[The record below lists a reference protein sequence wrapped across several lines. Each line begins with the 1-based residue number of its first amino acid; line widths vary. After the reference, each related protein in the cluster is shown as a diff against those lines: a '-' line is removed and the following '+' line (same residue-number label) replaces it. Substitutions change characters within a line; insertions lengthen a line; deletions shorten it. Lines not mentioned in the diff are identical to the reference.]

1 MNTLSERGDLAREA
15 ISPFLVELV
24 RNALDT
30 IADELALIIMRTAY
44 SSIVRDAMDYSTA
57 VCDAAGATLAQGLTT
72 PLHLGSFF
80 DAMKNLIAEYD
91 GRIFEGDVFIFN
103 DPYLAAGQ
111 HLPDVY
117 VVRPVFVDG
126 VLEAWST
133 TVAHQND
140 IGGMVPGSNSIG
152 STEIYQEGL
161 RLPVLKLVERG
172 VEQTAIW
179 RIVEANVRVPDKVL
193 GDIRAQVAA
202 CFVGEREL
210 TALFR
215 KYGAATLRRVFA
227 EIHDYAERLTRAEFA
242 EIPDGS
248 YEFENHIDGIGFDPV
263 PIRFHVKLTIAGDRA
278 IVDFT
283 GTSPQVKGGINSP
296 IPFSKAAAYT
306 ALRSVLKSEIPN
318 AQGFT
323 RAIEFI
329 APPGTIANPLPPAAC
344 GARGITGFRMID
356 CLMGALA
363 QAVPDRVPADGNGGA
378 TLPSIGGMHRG
389 KPFVFVETM
398 MGTTGGSP
406 THDGLEGVA
415 HLGANQSNIP
425 IEMIEAEHP
434 LRIEQ
439 YALVPDTGGAGA
451 HRGGLSMVRD
461 FRILCDEATL
471 TVRSDKRRFP
481 PYGLDGGSTGAPSY
495 NIVNPD
501 APNGGAKLLP
511 TLFKDVVTLRAGDVF
526 RHVLAGGGGYGAP
539 LERDP
544 ALVLK
549 DVIQERV
556 SVSHAHDVYGVV
568 IVENAEGSGEDAS
581 SVGRSGSV
589 RARGRGVDTA
599 ATTTLR
605 ARRKAG

>member
-1 MNTLSERGDLAREA
+1 MSTLTECGDLAQARPADASPSAQQREPS

-179 RIVEANVRVPDKVL
+179 QILAANVRVPDKVI

-202 CFVGEREL
+202 CFVGEKEL
-210 TALFR
+210 SALFR
-215 KYGAATLRRVFA
+215 KHGVPTLRRVFA

-242 EIPDGS
+242 EIPDGV
-248 YEFENHIDGIGFDPV
+248 YAFENHIDGIGPEPE
-263 PIRFHVKLTIAGDRA
+263 PIRFRVTLTIDGDRA

-283 GTSPQVKGGINSP
+283 GTSAQVKGGINSP

-323 RAIEFI
+323 RAITFI

-363 QAVPDRVPADGNGGA
+363 QAVPERVPADGNGGA
-378 TLPSIGGMHRG
+378 TLPSIGGMHNG

-398 MGTTGGSP
+398 MGTTGGTP
-406 THDGLEGVA
+406 GHDGLEGVA

-434 LRIEQ
+434 LRVER
-439 YALVPDTGGAGA
+439 YALVPDSGGAGKY
-451 HRGGLSMVRD
+451 RGGLSMVRD
-461 FRILCDEATL
+461 FRLLSDEATL

-481 PYGLDGGSTGAPSY
+481 PYGLHGGRPGAPSF

-501 APNGGAKLLP
+501 GDAKVLP
-511 TLFKDVVTLRAGDVF
+511 TLFKDVFTLRRGDVF
-526 RHVLAGGGGYGAP
+526 RHVLAGGGGYGPP

-549 DVIQERV
+549 DVRQERV
-556 SVSHAHDVYGVV
+556 TLAHARDAYGVA
-568 IVENAEGSGEDAS
+568 IFGSGDDGDLRVDA
-581 SVGRSGSV
+581 
-589 RARGRGVDTA
+589 AATA
-599 ATTTLR
+599 ALR
-605 ARRKAG
+605 DRMRRG

>member
-1 MNTLSERGDLAREA
+1 MNIPAERIAAAGRT

-24 RNALDT
+24 KNALDT

-80 DAMKNLIAEYD
+80 DAMKNLIEVYR
-91 GRIFEGDVFIFN
+91 GRVHEGDVFIFN

-126 VLEAWST
+126 TLEAWST

-161 RLPVLKLVERG
+161 RLPVLKLYDRG
-172 VEQTAIW
+172 VEQSAIW
-179 RIVEANVRVPDKVL
+179 DIIAANVRIADKVI
-193 GDIRAQVAA
+193 GDIRAQVSA
-202 CFVGEREL
+202 CFVGEKEL
-210 TALFR
+210 SALFR
-215 KYGAATLRRVFA
+215 KYGAATLRLVFA

-242 EIPDGS
+242 EIPDGEYS
-248 YEFENHIDGIGFDPV
+248 FANFIDGIGENPE
-263 PIRFHVKLTIAGDRA
+263 PIAFKVKLTIHGDHA

-283 GTSPQVKGGINSP
+283 GTSGQVKGGINSP
-296 IPFSKAAAYT
+296 IPFTKAAAYT
-306 ALRSVLKSEIPN
+306 ALRSVLRSEVPN

-323 RAIEFI
+323 RAITVI
-329 APPGTIANPLPPAAC
+329 APLGTIANPVAPAAC

-363 QAVPDRVPADGNGGA
+363 QAVPERVPADGSGGA
-378 TLPSIGGMHRG
+378 TLPTIGGIHDGRA
-389 KPFVFVETM
+389 FVFVETM
-398 MGTTGGSP
+398 MGTTGGAP

-434 LRIEQ
+434 LRVER
-439 YALVPDTGGAGA
+439 YALVPDTGGPGKY
-451 HRGGLSMVRD
+451 RGGLSMVRE
-461 FRILCDEATL
+461 FRLLAEEATL
-471 TVRSDKRRFP
+471 TVRSDKRRFL
-481 PYGLDGGSTGAPSY
+481 PYGLNGGCPGTPSW

-501 APNGGAKLLP
+501 GAAQVLP
-511 TLFKDVVTLRAGDVF
+511 TLFKDVFTLHRGDLF
-526 RHVLAGGGGYGAP
+526 RHALAGGGGYGPA

-549 DVIQERV
+549 DVRQERV
-556 SVSHAHDVYGVV
+556 TIGHAREAYGVV
-568 IVENAEGSGEDAS
+568 IVYDGAQPAVDA
-581 SVGRSGSV
+581 
-589 RARGRGVDTA
+589 AATAALRGRMA
-599 ATTTLR
+599 PPA
-605 ARRKAG
+605 

>member
-1 MNTLSERGDLAREA
+1 MNILTEKSPLDQCAL
-15 ISPFLVELV
+15 SPFLIELV

-72 PLHLGSFF
+72 PLHLGSFY
-80 DAMKNLIAEYD
+80 DAMTNLIASYA
-91 GRIFEGDVFIFN
+91 GRIYEGDVFIFN

-126 VLEAWST
+126 TLEAWST

-179 RIVEANVRVPDKVL
+179 DIISANVRVPDKVL
-193 GDIRAQVAA
+193 GDIRAQVSA
-202 CFVGEREL
+202 CFVGEKEL
-210 TALFR
+210 SALFR
-215 KYGAATLRRVFA
+215 KYGAPTLRRVFA
-227 EIHDYAERLTRAEFA
+227 EIHDYAERLTRAEFS
-242 EIPDGS
+242 EIPDGD
-248 YEFENHIDGIGFDPV
+248 YEFSNHIDGIGADPE
-263 PIRFHVKLTIAGDRA
+263 PIAFHVKLTIRGDEA

-283 GTSPQVKGGINSP
+283 GTSAQVKGGINSP
-296 IPFSKAAAYT
+296 IPFTKAAAYT

-323 RAIEFI
+323 RAITVI
-329 APPGTIANPLPPAAC
+329 APSGSIANPVSPAAC

-363 QAVPDRVPADGNGGA
+363 QAVPERVPADGNGGA
-378 TLPSIGGMHRG
+378 TLPSIGGIHNGRA
-389 KPFVFVETM
+389 FVFVETM
-398 MGTTGGSP
+398 MGTTGGTP
-406 THDGLEGVA
+406 AHDGLEGVA

-434 LRIEQ
+434 LRIER
-439 YALVPDTGGAGA
+439 YALVPDSGGPGKY
-451 HRGGLSMVRD
+451 RGGLSMVRE
-461 FRILCDEATL
+461 FRLLADEAVL

-481 PYGLDGGSTGAPSY
+481 PYGLHGGHAGAPCW
-495 NIVNPD
+495 NVVNPD
-501 APNGGAKLLP
+501 GDAQVLP
-511 TLFKDVVTLRAGDVF
+511 TLFKDVFTLRRGDVF
-526 RHVLAGGGGYGAP
+526 RHTLAGGGGHGSP

-544 ALVLK
+544 ALVLR
-549 DVIQERV
+549 DFVQERV
-556 SVSHAHDVYGVV
+556 SARHAAEAYGVV
-568 IVENAEGSGEDAS
+568 IVEDAGGAELGKVPHIDVSA
-581 SVGRSGSV
+581 
-589 RARGRGVDTA
+589 TA
-599 ATTTLR
+599 ALR
-605 ARRKAG
+605 ARMAERQ

>member
-1 MNTLSERGDLAREA
+1 MNILTEKSPLDQCAL
-15 ISPFLVELV
+15 SPFLIELV

-72 PLHLGSFF
+72 PLHLGSFY
-80 DAMKNLIAEYD
+80 DAMTNLIASYA
-91 GRIFEGDVFIFN
+91 GRIYEGDVFIFN

-126 VLEAWST
+126 TLEAWST

-179 RIVEANVRVPDKVL
+179 DIISANVRVPDKVL
-193 GDIRAQVAA
+193 GDIRAQVSA
-202 CFVGEREL
+202 CFVGEKEL
-210 TALFR
+210 SALFR
-215 KYGAATLRRVFA
+215 KYGAPTLRHVFA
-227 EIHDYAERLTRAEFA
+227 EIHDYAERLTRAEFS
-242 EIPDGS
+242 EIPDGV
-248 YEFENHIDGIGFDPV
+248 YEFSNHIDGIGADPE
-263 PIRFHVKLTIAGDRA
+263 PIAFHVKLTIRGDEA

-296 IPFSKAAAYT
+296 IPFTKAAAYT

-323 RAIEFI
+323 RAITVI
-329 APPGTIANPLPPAAC
+329 APSGSIANPVSPAAC

-378 TLPSIGGMHRG
+378 TLPSIGGIHNGRA
-389 KPFVFVETM
+389 FVFVETM
-398 MGTTGGSP
+398 MGTTGGTP
-406 THDGLEGVA
+406 AHDGLEGVA

-434 LRIEQ
+434 LRIER
-439 YALVPDTGGAGA
+439 YALVPDSGGPGKY
-451 HRGGLSMVRD
+451 RGGLSMVRE
-461 FRILCDEATL
+461 FRLLADEAVL

-481 PYGLDGGSTGAPSY
+481 PYGLHGGHAGAPCW
-495 NIVNPD
+495 NVVNPD
-501 APNGGAKLLP
+501 GDAQVLP
-511 TLFKDVVTLRAGDVF
+511 TLFKDVFTLRRGDVF
-526 RHVLAGGGGYGAP
+526 RHTLAGGGGHGSP

-544 ALVLK
+544 ALVLR
-549 DVIQERV
+549 DFVQERV
-556 SVSHAHDVYGVV
+556 SARHAAEAYGVV
-568 IVENAEGSGEDAS
+568 IVEDAGGAELGKVSHIDVSA
-581 SVGRSGSV
+581 
-589 RARGRGVDTA
+589 TA
-599 ATTTLR
+599 ALR
-605 ARRKAG
+605 ARMAERQ

>member
-1 MNTLSERGDLAREA
+1 MNILDEKAPLDQCAL
-15 ISPFLVELV
+15 SPFLIELV

-72 PLHLGSFF
+72 PLHLGSFY
-80 DAMKNLIAEYD
+80 DAMTNLIASYA
-91 GRIFEGDVFIFN
+91 GRIYEGDVFIFN

-126 VLEAWST
+126 TLEAWST

-179 RIVEANVRVPDKVL
+179 DIISANVRVPDKVL
-193 GDIRAQVAA
+193 GDIRAQVSA
-202 CFVGEREL
+202 CFVGEKEL
-210 TALFR
+210 SALFR
-215 KYGAATLRRVFA
+215 KYGAPTLRRVFA
-227 EIHDYAERLTRAEFA
+227 EIHDYAERLTRAEFS
-242 EIPDGS
+242 EIPDGV
-248 YEFENHIDGIGFDPV
+248 YEFSNHIDGIGADPE
-263 PIRFHVKLTIAGDRA
+263 PIAFHVKLTIRGDEA

-283 GTSPQVKGGINSP
+283 GTSAQVKGGINSP
-296 IPFSKAAAYT
+296 IPFTKAAAYT

-323 RAIEFI
+323 RAITVI
-329 APPGTIANPLPPAAC
+329 APSGSIANPVSPAAC

-378 TLPSIGGMHRG
+378 TLPSIGGIHNGRA
-389 KPFVFVETM
+389 FVFVETM
-398 MGTTGGSP
+398 MGTTGGTP
-406 THDGLEGVA
+406 AHDGLEGVA

-434 LRIEQ
+434 LRIER
-439 YALVPDTGGAGA
+439 YALVPDSGGPGKY
-451 HRGGLSMVRD
+451 RGGLSMVRE
-461 FRILCDEATL
+461 FRLLADEAVL

-481 PYGLDGGSTGAPSY
+481 PYGLHGGHAGAPCW
-495 NIVNPD
+495 NVVNPD
-501 APNGGAKLLP
+501 GDAQVLP
-511 TLFKDVVTLRAGDVF
+511 TLFKDVFTLRRGDVF
-526 RHVLAGGGGYGAP
+526 RHTLAGGGGHGSP

-544 ALVLK
+544 ALVLR
-549 DVIQERV
+549 DFVQERV
-556 SVSHAHDVYGVV
+556 SARHAAEAYGVV
-568 IVENAEGSGEDAS
+568 IVEDAGGAELGKVSHIDVSA
-581 SVGRSGSV
+581 
-589 RARGRGVDTA
+589 TA
-599 ATTTLR
+599 ALR
-605 ARRKAG
+605 ARMAERQ

>member
-1 MNTLSERGDLAREA
+1 MNTLTERGPLARDA

-24 RNALDT
+24 KNALDT

-44 SSIVRDAMDYSTA
+44 SSIVRDAMDFSTA
-57 VCDAAGATLAQGLTT
+57 VCDAHGATLAQGLTT

-80 DAMKNLIAEYD
+80 DAMKNLIAVYA

-126 VLEAWST
+126 TLEAWST

-140 IGGMVPGSNSIG
+140 VGGMVPGSNSIG

-172 VEQTAIW
+172 VEQQAIW
-179 RIVEANVRVPDKVL
+179 DIVAANVRVPDKVL

-215 KYGAATLRRVFA
+215 KHGAPALRRVFA

-242 EIPDGS
+242 EIPDGT
-248 YEFENHIDGIGFDPV
+248 YRFANHIDGIGPEPE
-263 PIRFHVKLTIAGDRA
+263 PIRFEVALTIAGDQA

-283 GTSPQVKGGINSP
+283 GTSAQVRGGINSP

-323 RAIEFI
+323 RAITFI
-329 APPGTIANPLPPAAC
+329 APPGTIANPTPPAAC

-378 TLPSIGGMHRG
+378 TLPSIGGLHRG
-389 KPFVFVETM
+389 RPFVFVETM
-398 MGTTGGSP
+398 MGTTGA
-406 THDGLEGVA
+406 TRFHDGLEGVA

-434 LRIEQ
+434 LRVEQ
-439 YALVPDTGGAGA
+439 YALVPDSGGAGTF
-451 HRGGLSMVRD
+451 RGGMSMVRD

-481 PYGLDGGSTGAPSY
+481 PFGLAGGASGAPSY

-501 APNGGAKLLP
+501 GDAPQVLP
-511 TLFKDVVTLRAGDVF
+511 TLFKDVHWLKRGDVF
-526 RHVLAGGGGYGAP
+526 RHILAGGGGYGDPFA
-539 LERDP
+539 RDP
-544 ALVLK
+544 ERVLA
-549 DVIQERV
+549 DVRQERV
-556 SVSHAHDVYGVV
+556 SIAHAAEAYGVA
-568 IVENAEGSGEDAS
+568 IVEGRDGPVIDA
-581 SVGRSGSV
+581 
-589 RARGRGVDTA
+589 AATA
-599 ATTTLR
+599 ALR
-605 ARRKAG
+605 AQRNAG